1 MHLEKSCKSIFQIGT
16 CVNTYPF
23 DKFYQVNTCKNTIVH
38 HLKKVC
44 LGAKYL
50 FTIQY
55 TFLSNYLRNSKS
67 FKDSDDIW
75 RQCIAYVLHY
85 YFASIWWLTE
95 PYLQNVINIIS
106 SFQSQKH
113 RRTTIPSIW
122 IFPVRHDS
130 IFSLVYWPPVLWWSG
145 LVLYQF
151 CSSSEYGAAVASGV
165 KCQNMTSPKLKAAAA
180 ADEKFSYPI
189 KQMDGYKRIQFL
201 SIMII

>member
-1 MHLEKSCKSIFQIGT
+1 MFFSSYFSFSKQIGICENERTRIHIYCVQWRTSNNAAPSINNYSGCSEMKPVNFFHFPYDITGGKMHLEKSCKSIFQIGT
-16 CVNTYPF
+16 WVNTYLF
-23 DKFYQVNTCKNTIVH
+23 DRFYQVNTCKNTIVH

-95 PYLQNVINIIS
+95 PYFYRTWWNFLQK
-106 SFQSQKH
+106 SF
-113 RRTTIPSIW
+113 P
-122 IFPVRHDS
+122 
-130 IFSLVYWPPVLWWSG
+130 
-145 LVLYQF
+145 
-151 CSSSEYGAAVASGV
+151 
-165 KCQNMTSPKLKAAAA
+165 
-180 ADEKFSYPI
+180 
-189 KQMDGYKRIQFL
+189 
-201 SIMII
+201 

>member
-16 CVNTYPF
+16 YLF
-23 DKFYQVNTCKNTIVH
+23 ERFYQVNTCKNTIVH

-95 PYLQNVINIIS
+95 PYLQNVIKIIS
-106 SFQSQKH
+106 ELLPFNLRNIGVLLFHPYEFSPSGMTQFSVLFIDHQYSGGVDWYYTNFALAQSMVQ
-113 RRTTIPSIW
+113 
-122 IFPVRHDS
+122 
-130 IFSLVYWPPVLWWSG
+130 
-145 LVLYQF
+145 Q
-151 CSSSEYGAAVASGV
+151 
-165 KCQNMTSPKLKAAAA
+165 
-180 ADEKFSYPI
+180 
-189 KQMDGYKRIQFL
+189 
-201 SIMII
+201 